1 MHWLAPLYRM
11 KKSEKWVEYTQLM
24 WHGVSLRNTAQELE
38 INLKTLFR
46 WRHIFL
52 KKPANIVI
60 PQLTGIIE
68 VDETFLPESFKGKR
82 TINRPPKKRGGGD
95 FKRVPILLTLD
106 RGGVIS
112 HQVLEGN
119 TRKNIQATLAPL
131 LSSGSVLCTDG
142 NLSYIGIAKELNID
156 HKRLISLDN
165 ERVID
170 GIYHIQTL
178 NNYMKRWKTWLNRFH
193 GVGTEYIENYLSWF
207 RFIEQHK
214 MHSEQTWL
222 KESL

>member
-1 MHWLAPLYRM
+1 M
-11 KKSEKWVEYTQLM
+11 
-24 WHGVSLRNTAQELE
+24 
-38 INLKTLFR
+38 
-46 WRHIFL
+46 
-52 KKPANIVI
+52 
-60 PQLTGIIE
+60 
-68 VDETFLPESFKGKR
+68 
-82 TINRPPKKRGGGD
+82 
-95 FKRVPILLTLD
+95 
-106 RGGVIS
+106 
-112 HQVLEGN
+112 
-119 TRKNIQATLAPL
+119 
-131 LSSGSVLCTDG
+131 LCTDG
-142 NLSYIGIAKELNID
+142 NLPYIGIAKELNVD

>member
-1 MHWLAPLYRM
+1 M
-11 KKSEKWVEYTQLM
+11 KKSEKWVEYTRLM
-24 WHGVSLRNTAQELE
+24 WHGASLRNTANELE
-38 INLKTLFR
+38 INLRTSFR

-68 VDETFLPESFKGKR
+68 VDDTLLPESFKGKW
-82 TINRPPKKRGGGD
+82 TIDRPSKKRGGGH
-95 FKRVPILLTLD
+95 FKRVPILLALD

-142 NLSYIGIAKELNID
+142 NLSYIGIAKDLNNVA

-165 ERVID
+165 EPVID

-178 NNYMKRWKTWLNRFH
+178 NNYMKRWKTAVTRFH
-193 GVGTEYIENYLSWF
+193 GVGTEYIENY
-207 RFIEQHK
+207 FIEQHK
-214 MHSEQTWL
+214 IHSEQTWL